1 MEDMQTKLN
10 ERVRKHLELI
20 EFTTGVLKTS
30 LAMILVIGGYFLF
43 LKTNA
48 AFGDVPMLLGA
59 YYLKKLFTEI

>member
-10 ERVRKHLELI
+10 ERVRKYLDLC
-20 EFTTGVLKTS
+20 EFTSGALKAS
-30 LAMILVIGGYFLF
+30 LAMILVMGGYFLF

-59 YYLKKLFTEI
+59 YYLKKLFSEI

>member
-10 ERVRKHLELI
+10 ERVRKYLELF
-20 EFTTGVLKTS
+20 EFTSVVLKIS
-30 LAMILVIGGYFLF
+30 LAMILVMGGYLLF
-43 LKTNA
+43 LRTNA

>member
-10 ERVRKHLELI
+10 ERVRKYLELI
-20 EFTTGVLKTS
+20 EFTSVTLKIS
-30 LAMILVIGGYFLF
+30 LAMILVMGGYILF
-43 LKTNA
+43 LRTNA

>member
-10 ERVRKHLELI
+10 ERVRKYLELI
-20 EFTTGVLKTS
+20 EFTSVTLKIS
-30 LAMILVIGGYFLF
+30 LEMILVMGGYLLF
-43 LKTNA
+43 LRTNA

>member
-10 ERVRKHLELI
+10 ERVRKYLELI
-20 EFTTGVLKTS
+20 EFTSVTLKIS
-30 LAMILVIGGYFLF
+30 LAMILVMGGYLLF
-43 LKTNA
+43 LRTNA